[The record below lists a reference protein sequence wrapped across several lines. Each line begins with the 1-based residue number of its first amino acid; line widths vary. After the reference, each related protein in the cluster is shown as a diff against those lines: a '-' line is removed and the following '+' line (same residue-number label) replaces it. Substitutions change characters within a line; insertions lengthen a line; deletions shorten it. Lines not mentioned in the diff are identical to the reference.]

1 MKLRIQKLLAS
12 IGIDSRRHIEEM
24 VADGRVVVNGK
35 KVRRSPVIIDDET
48 DTVELDGV
56 IVYAPDKRSVKKQKA
71 AGPVVIALNKPEK
84 VVCTNVAQG
93 EQLRAIDLLPPGF
106 QTRVYPV
113 GRLDAE
119 SRGLLLLTN
128 DGELTNQLTHPKF
141 GVTKTYRAIIDGR
154 IGGEVI
160 QQLMDGVWLAEKDG
174 GKGFKVKASK
184 VEFVK
189 RLMDKSVIDITL
201 EEGRNRQIRRM
212 LARVGHKVRT
222 LTRTRFGPLDLNKM
236 KLKPGESRL
245 LTPREL
251 EMLRRAVRDTSAL
264 PNQIGKLNQPGKS
277 SQPGRS
283 NPLGKS
289 NQLGKLT
296 EGAPDG
302 GSKRP
307 KRKPAGM
314 AFGRSGSASSDRSK
328 TSGPASRQIAENGA
342 VDRYEAD
349 GGSRHPLGARD
360 DLPES

>member
-35 KVRRSPVIIDDET
+35 KVRRSPVIVDDET

-56 IVYAPDKRSVKKQKA
+56 IVYAPDKRSIKKQKA

-160 QQLMDGVWLAEKDG
+160 RQLMDGIWLAEKEG

-264 PNQIGKLNQPGKS
+264 PNQIGKPNQPGKS
-277 SQPGRS
+277 NQQRKLYDGTPDGAAKRPRPRRTDVDFSRGRS
-283 NPLGKS
+283 
-289 NQLGKLT
+289 
-296 EGAPDG
+296 E
-302 GSKRP
+302 
-307 KRKPAGM
+307 
-314 AFGRSGSASSDRSK
+314 SSDRNNLP
-328 TSGPASRQIAENGA
+328 GPSLRRIAEKGA
-342 VDRYEAD
+342 VEGPQGD
-349 GGSRHPLGARD
+349 GISRHPLGARD